1 MENYSIDGKNNNDNY
16 GNLFWRRRKKGE
28 FFCNKNELPNFF
40 LKIIINQKL
49 LLNSLLFRA
58 LRRTKRELKK
68 KKNIKVSILYV
79 TQLEK
84 LFWKI
89 KERKMDRMKALI
101 GRRSNLCLSLS
112 SDERVPYLLKRD
124 TTFKA
129 VFRTHA
135 AALIGRHCGSRIE
148 WCVKRHETIY
158 DALCNRRSAITC
170 CWLYIYID
178 RESENK

>member
-1 MENYSIDGKNNNDNY
+1 MENYSIDRKNNNGNY

-58 LRRTKRELKK
+58 LRRVKRELKK
-68 KKNIKVSILYV
+68 KKKIEKLRFFTLRNLK
-79 TQLEK
+79 K

-170 CWLYIYID
+170 CWLYIYRQ
-178 RESENK
+178 RERK

>member
-1 MENYSIDGKNNNDNY
+1 MENYSIDGKNNN
-16 GNLFWRRRKKGE
+16 GKNLFWRRRKKGE

-58 LRRTKRELKK
+58 LRRAKRELKK
-68 KKNIKVSILYV
+68 KKIEKLRFFTLRNLK
-79 TQLEK
+79 K

-89 KERKMDRMKALI
+89 KERKMDRIKALI

-170 CWLYIYID
+170 CWLYIYIYRQ
-178 RESENK
+178 RERK

>member
-1 MENYSIDGKNNNDNY
+1 MENYSIDGKNNNGNY
-16 GNLFWRRRKKGE
+16 GNLFRRRKKGE

-49 LLNSLLFRA
+49 LLNSIIPCVNETRI
-58 LRRTKRELKK
+58 KK
-68 KKNIKVSILYV
+68 KKNRKASILYV

-84 LFWKI
+84 IILKNK

-129 VFRTHA
+129 VFRIHA

-148 WCVKRHETIY
+148 
-158 DALCNRRSAITC
+158 
-170 CWLYIYID
+170 
-178 RESENK
+178 